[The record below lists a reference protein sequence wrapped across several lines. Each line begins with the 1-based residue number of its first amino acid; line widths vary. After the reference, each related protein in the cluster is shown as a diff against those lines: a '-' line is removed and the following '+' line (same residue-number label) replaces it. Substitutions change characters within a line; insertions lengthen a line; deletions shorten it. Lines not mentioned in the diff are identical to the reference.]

1 MRHSAPLEMLVT
13 KKDMIGKVSQV
24 EQNGAK
30 FSFIAPSI
38 EQLWL
43 PTLATHLNNQCSST
57 YPIDACQNVFQFL
70 PVLLLDLGAAVEWV
84 GLGDTPLDRDRRT
97 QHVRDSELVS

>member
-1 MRHSAPLEMLVT
+1 MLFE
-13 KKDMIGKVSQV
+13 KNDLIGKASQE
-24 EQNGAK
+24 EQNGTN
-30 FSFIAPSI
+30 FSFIAPST
-38 EQLWL
+38 EELWL

-70 PVLLLDLGAAVEWV
+70 PVLLLDLGAAVERV

-97 QHVRDSELVS
+97 QHVRDSQLVP